1 MSISGTGGIP
11 SQCKICSAT
20 FPSRTRL
27 FAHLRADHEEEYCEH
42 EHSQT
47 DVHVPSSGLDV
58 GQRQDASTAARLAL
72 SCPDLEAYYG
82 IQSSRGGAANDNG
95 RSGGIMTPSEWSTAL
110 STYRTSLP
118 LAFRINSNSF
128 PNDSVQQLLLDAL
141 FDSVPPNAIEA
152 VPSVPNLYVAAVPTR
167 FWSERSRKL
176 LGDAQEIGACH
187 RQEVVSALPALLLGI
202 QSHHCVLDLCAAPGS
217 KTLQMLDLMH
227 RQEEDCNFEA
237 DDDGSIAAMHRNHRK
252 SCNTIANNY
261 HDDDYSGTSRT
272 KISYPSGILV
282 ANDPARNR
290 LLQLTRRSRRQARTP
305 LIASASDGRY
315 FPTLRKVLGYKL
327 KFDRVLCDVPCSGDG
342 TLRKLSGGEWKKWT
356 IREAM
361 TLHKLQVRLLA
372 RALMAVKRGGRVLF
386 STCSLNPIE
395 NEAVVV
401 EAIRQCTNITDAYRI
416 LPLPDVI
423 DEDEER
429 WDRCAGAVDWVVPD
443 SKFSAGSP
451 IVYERYDDVPSGSR
465 KGKGVPTRSMF
476 PPKTRRCKVVGA
488 CSCQDRSEE
497 GASNDCLNE
506 ALADDLEATLPNAAR
521 ILPQHLD
528 SGGFFCS
535 LIERLE
541 ATYYPVC
548 LDPEV
553 NARMQHAKSIHHGKI
568 YHPVQTARQIRDMIR
583 ASPTSDGDATEADLR
598 HVYDGVASL
607 SAAQAWLKK
616 HGAYVEGVSDSPCA
630 LPPMKPVPTATI
642 VGEDCNRTEKK
653 PKPSGK
659 SSDGSTPMYT
669 PIFKKP
675 HSSLVTEFMSFY
687 GLCCDAFPM
696 ENVVIVGG
704 GEEADKVTSY
714 IEVPV
719 ENESCQTIN
728 NRHDADKKRRR
739 IKYLQLC
746 LVSPTVRR
754 INSGGAK
761 FTPMECG
768 LGLCYVPH
776 IKDTAEAALVG
787 STFFVADEKT
797 SRRSAG
803 RYALLDEATLL
814 VGRYATKRVVILS
827 RYQAIKLLSS
837 SFLCLDDSYDE
848 EKRRKDVLV
857 GVSGKGW
864 SRLEDVATWQQNGG
878 VIGVH
883 LHKSKGG
890 DVKQMFFS
898 CLLCVGGEGRGLKLL
913 SDHRLADTYRR
924 ILEI

>member
-1 MSISGTGGIP
+1 M
-11 SQCKICSAT
+11 
-20 FPSRTRL
+20 
-27 FAHLRADHEEEYCEH
+27 RADHREEYCEH
-42 EHSQT
+42 EHSSQT
-47 DVHVPSSGLDV
+47 GGVSSSGLDV

-82 IQSSRGGAANDNG
+82 IQSSRGGTANNG
-95 RSGGIMTPSEWSTAL
+95 RSGGTSIMTPSQWSAAL

-128 PNDSVQQLLLDAL
+128 PKDSVQQLLLDAL
-141 FDSVPPNAIEA
+141 FDSVPPNAIAA

-227 RQEEDCNFEA
+227 RREDCNFDA
-237 DDDGSIAAMHRNHRK
+237 DDDGSIAATRMHRKN
-252 SCNTIANNY
+252 CNTIANND
-261 HDDDYSGTSRT
+261 HDDDCSGTSLT
-272 KISYPSGILV
+272 KVKYPSGILV

-305 LIASASDGRY
+305 LITSASDGRY

-327 KFDRVLCDVPCSGDG
+327 KFDCVLCDVPCSGDG
-342 TLRKLSGGEWKKWT
+342 TLRKLSGGEWEKWT

-361 TLHKLQVRLLA
+361 TLHKLQVRLLV

-395 NEAVVV
+395 NEAVVI

-423 DEDEER
+423 DGAEER
-429 WDRCAGAVDWVVPD
+429 WDRCAAAVDWVVPD
-443 SKFSAGSP
+443 SKFSSSSP
-451 IVYERYDDVPSGSR
+451 IVYESYDDVPSGSR
-465 KGKGVPTRSMF
+465 NGKGVPIRSMF
-476 PPKTRRCKVVGA
+476 PPKIRRCKGVGK
-488 CSCQDRSEE
+488 CSCQDRSQE
-497 GASNDCLNE
+497 GTSNDCLNE

-528 SGGFFCS
+528 SGGFFCA
-535 LIERLE
+535 LIERFK

-548 LDPEV
+548 LDPEAT
-553 NARMQHAKSIHHGKI
+553 ARMRHAKSTHHGKI
-568 YHPVQTARQIRDMIR
+568 YHPVQEARQIRDMIR
-583 ASPTSDGDATEADLR
+583 SSPTSDSDATEEVLR
-598 HVYDGVASL
+598 HIYEGVASL
-607 SAAQAWLKK
+607 SAAQAWLRK
-616 HGAYVEGVSDSPCA
+616 HAAYVEGVSDSPCA
-630 LPPMKPVPTATI
+630 LPPMEPVPTTRI
-642 VGEDCNRTEKK
+642 VGEDGNRTEKK
-653 PKPSGK
+653 PKPSGE

-675 HSSLVTEFMSFY
+675 HSSLITDFMSFY
-687 GLCCDAFPM
+687 GLCSDVFPM

-719 ENESCQTIN
+719 PVENESCQA
-728 NRHDADKKRRR
+728 NRHDTDKKRQR

-776 IKDTAEAALVG
+776 IKDTAEATVVE
-787 STFFVADEKT
+787 STSFVAEEKT
-797 SRRSAG
+797 NRRSAG
-803 RYALLDEATLL
+803 RYALLDEATAV
-814 VGRYATKRVVILS
+814 VGWHATKRVVILS

-837 SFLCLDDSYDE
+837 SFLCLNDIDDE
-848 EKRRKDVLV
+848 EERGKDVW
-857 GVSGKGW
+857 VSSKGW
-864 SRLEDVATWQQNGG
+864 SRLEDVATWPQNGG
-878 VIGVH
+878 IIGVH
-883 LHKSKGG
+883 LRKSKDG
-890 DVKQMFFS
+890 DVKRMFVS
-898 CLLCVGGEGRGLKLL
+898 CLLCVGEEGRGLKLL
-913 SDHRLADTYRR
+913 SDYRLAETYRR
-924 ILEI
+924 ILEL